1 MYPKKAPYHRC
12 RVIVILI
19 AAMLKEILAVTII
32 IAGMAAIA
40 AGRIPGLRMNRA
52 AMALATA
59 GALLAIGAIPLDEA
73 YAAIDM
79 GTIIL
84 LLSMMVIVA
93 SMKMSGAFDLVA
105 SRMAGLAGR
114 PMVFL
119 AGIIAVAGVLSAL
132 FLNDTMCLVLGPVVA
147 ETCIRA
153 RRNPI
158 PYLVATATAANIGS
172 AATIIGNP
180 QNMLIGARSGITFID
195 FFERIGPIAAIGLV
209 ICWLVVIVVFPGE
222 YLPWPVGRR
231 EKDGARQAGGSTV
244 AAVGMMGAVVLDRRL
259 LVKSALAGV
268 LMLGGFIAGVPV
280 VIAALVP
287 ATILLVSRRVES
299 ERVFAG
305 VDFNLLVFFGG
316 LFVITAT
323 VTRTATFA
331 WLETALSSGAMASS
345 WLFTASTTVISNLIS
360 NVPAVMV
367 LSPMAAASTDP
378 RGAWFLLAMASTFA
392 GNLTLLGS
400 VANLIVA
407 EGAASRGVK
416 LDFWSYLKAGLP
428 ITLATLAAGTLL
440 LR

>member
-1 MYPKKAPYHRC
+1 M
-12 RVIVILI
+12 I
-19 AAMLKEILAVTII
+19 KEILTDTII
-32 IAGMAAIA
+32 VAGMVAIA

-52 AMALATA
+52 AMAMATA
-59 GALLAIGAIPLDEA
+59 GALLAVGAIPLEEA
-73 YAAIDM
+73 YAAIDL

-114 PMVFL
+114 PVLFL
-119 AGIIAVAGVLSAL
+119 AGIIVVAGVLSAL

-147 ETCIRA
+147 ETCMRA

-195 FFERIGPIAAIGLV
+195 FFGRMGPIAAIGLIFCWIIV
-209 ICWLVVIVVFPGE
+209 IAVFPGE
-222 YLPWPVGRR
+222 YFPSAARR
-231 EKDGARQAGGSTV
+231 RNRGTTYPTGGSTV
-244 AAVGMMGAVVLDRRL
+244 TAVGMMGSVEIDRRL
-259 LVKSALAGV
+259 LVKSVAASV
-268 LMLGGFIAGVPV
+268 LMLAGFIAGVPV
-280 VIAALVP
+280 VIASLVP
-287 ATILLVSRRVES
+287 AAILLVSRRVDS

-323 VTRTATFA
+323 VTRTAAFA
-331 WLETALSSGAMASS
+331 GLETVLMSGAMADHWS
-345 WLFTASTTVISNLIS
+345 FTASTTAISNLIS

-367 LSPMAAASTDP
+367 LSPIVSASADP
-378 RGAWFLLAMASTFA
+378 HSSWILLAMASTFA

-428 ITLATLAAGTLL
+428 ITLATLALGTLML
-440 LR
+440 A